1 MGTDPKEKQKAIRL
15 SPLERIAV
23 LSLALG
29 LGTVAVFYIDE
40 PIVQGLIGLHFLTMI
55 IATFVY
61 FGKVFGK

>member
-15 SPLERIAV
+15 SPLQIIAV

-29 LGTVAVFYIDE
+29 LGTVAVYYKDE
-40 PIVQGLIGLHFLTMI
+40 PIVQGLLALHFLTMI